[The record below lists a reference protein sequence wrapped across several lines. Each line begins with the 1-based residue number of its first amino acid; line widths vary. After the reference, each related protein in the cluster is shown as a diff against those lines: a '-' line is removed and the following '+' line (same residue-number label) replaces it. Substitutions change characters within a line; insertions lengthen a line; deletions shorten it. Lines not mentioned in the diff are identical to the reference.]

1 MVAFNVRNVPGP
13 TAAALRERARRHGH
27 SLQQELLSILEA
39 AAAEPVSG
47 PSALPPL
54 HLTTVNSH
62 GSSTWSREDIY
73 GDEGR

>member
-13 TAAALRERARRHGH
+13 IATALRERARRHGR
-27 SLQQELLSILEA
+27 SLQQELLSILVS

-47 PSALPPL
+47 STLPPL
-54 HLTTVNSH
+54 QLTTVNSR